1 MSPSTDAQKKASTEY
16 NRRRDNIMIRP
27 TKEEGSRIREHAANA
42 EQSVQQYVLDAV
54 RSRME
59 SEDSELDSKTIETV

>member
-1 MSPSTDAQKKASTEY
+1 MAVSDAHKKASSKW
-16 NRRRDNIMIRP
+16 NSSRDNIMIRP